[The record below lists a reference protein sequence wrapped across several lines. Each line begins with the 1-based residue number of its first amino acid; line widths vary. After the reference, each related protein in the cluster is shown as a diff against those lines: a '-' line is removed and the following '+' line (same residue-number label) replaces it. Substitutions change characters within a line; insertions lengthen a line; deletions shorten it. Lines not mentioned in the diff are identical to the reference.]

1 TLLPDDIAIMFPDDS
16 KDMYKIF
23 ELLEREIKE
32 KLDWEVNKSYETK
45 EKLDKKIF
53 FSNKNNVKGLE
64 FSFVICITIGLDRSL
79 SFRNTLYMMLTR
91 SFLKTYML
99 LVEDYNKEVLPDIEQ
114 ALGEILTKGQ
124 MTLKE
129 PTDDEKKKI
138 EENIIKY
145 NSKNSTNAVERICD
159 EMDIP
164 TLYRDKIA
172 NKIISEIKKRLT
184 EEELRTAVKSCYE
197 LLKISQ

>member
-1 TLLPDDIAIMFPDDS
+1 MFPDDS